1 MNDRMNVLSG
11 HLECNFVLVVLTEL
25 IGSMLSVVSIR
36 SFNSYIVTK
45 GRVLSTDEV
54 FTCSESPGCPIT

>member
-11 HLECNFVLVVLTEL
+11 HLECNLVLVVLTEL

-36 SFNSYIVTK
+36 SFNSYI
-45 GRVLSTDEV
+45 E
-54 FTCSESPGCPIT
+54 